1 MAKPKGLGKGLD
13 ALFGDGIP
21 PEDVRGIKLN
31 DIEPNPHQPRQ
42 IFDES
47 ALSELAE
54 SIRQNGVIMPIAVR
68 QTGETYQII
77 AGERRWRASRM
88 AGLKT
93 IPAVI
98 LDVDE
103 NTAKLLTLVENLQR
117 EDLNPLE
124 EAEGYRQ
131 LMEDLGLTQEQAA
144 ERVGKSRS
152 AVANAVRLLGL
163 PEAVKSLLSDGMLTG
178 GHARAL
184 LAIDDELVMEDAA
197 QKVLAQ
203 GLNVRQT
210 EELARRLSKW
220 PLSPDPYLPPSPD
233 AIYVRELEGRLMEA
247 MGRKVVIRHGA
258 KKGKLSIEYFGNE
271 DLEQIC
277 QALQDVAKHK
287 E

>member
-1 MAKPKGLGKGLD
+1 MAKPKGLGRGLD
-13 ALFGDGIP
+13 ALFGDDIP
-21 PEDVRGIKLN
+21 QEDVRGIKLN

-42 IFDES
+42 IFDEA

-93 IPAVI
+93 IPAVV
-98 LDVDE
+98 LDVDAQ
-103 NTAKLLTLVENLQR
+103 TAKLLTLVENLQR

-124 EAEGYRQ
+124 EAEGFKQ
-131 LMEDLGLTQEQAA
+131 LMADLQLTQEQAA

-163 PEAVKSLLSDGMLTG
+163 PESVKSLVSDGMLSG

-184 LAIDDELVMEDAA
+184 LSLDNDVLMEDAA

-210 EELARRLSKW
+210 EELARRIARQFEEG
-220 PLSPDPYLPPSPD
+220 DPSPSPD
-233 AIYVRELEGRLMEA
+233 AIYVQELEGRMMESL
-247 MGRKVVIRHGA
+247 GRRVTIRHGA
-258 KKGKLSIEYFGNE
+258 KKGRLSIEYFGNE

-277 QALQDVAKHK
+277 KALQDVAKHK

>member
-21 PEDVRGIKLN
+21 PEDVRGLKLN

-42 IFDES
+42 VFDES

-93 IPAVI
+93 IPAVV
-98 LDVDE
+98 LDVDVQ
-103 NTAKLLTLVENLQR
+103 TAKLLTLVENLQR

-163 PEAVKSLLSDGMLTG
+163 PEAIKSLLSDGMLTG

-184 LAIDDELVMEDAA
+184 LPIGDEVIMEDTA

-210 EELARRLSKW
+210 EELARRLSKM
-220 PLSPDPYLPPSPD
+220 SPDPYIPPSPD
-233 AIYVRELEGRLMEA
+233 AIYVRELESRLTET
-247 MGRKVVIRHGA
+247 MGRKVIIRHGA

>member
-21 PEDVRGIKLN
+21 PEDVRGLKLN

-42 IFDES
+42 VFDES

-93 IPAVI
+93 IPAVV
-98 LDVDE
+98 LDVDVQ
-103 NTAKLLTLVENLQR
+103 TAKLLTLVENLQR

-131 LMEDLGLTQEQAA
+131 LMEDLSLTQEQAA

-163 PEAVKSLLSDGMLTG
+163 PEAIKSLLSDGMLTG

-184 LAIDDELVMEDAA
+184 LPIGDEVIMEDTA

-210 EELARRLSKW
+210 EELARRLSKM
-220 PLSPDPYLPPSPD
+220 SPDPYIPPSPD
-233 AIYVRELEGRLMEA
+233 AIYVRELESRLTET
-247 MGRKVVIRHGA
+247 MGRKVIIRHGA